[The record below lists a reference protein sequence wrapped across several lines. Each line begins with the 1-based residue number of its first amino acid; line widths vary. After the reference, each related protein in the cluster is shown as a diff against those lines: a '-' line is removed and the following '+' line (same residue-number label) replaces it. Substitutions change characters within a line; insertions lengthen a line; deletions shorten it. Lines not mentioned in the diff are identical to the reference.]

1 MKEKNLELD
10 RLVFFSDAVVAIAIT
25 LLMLEL
31 KIHGSSDG
39 HLAFSDLAKS
49 WPQFFSFLLSFFL
62 VSIYWMVHHRF
73 FTYIK
78 EIDIKLLRYNL
89 CWLFFVVLLP
99 FTTSLMSTYFT
110 DVAAM
115 FCYCLNV
122 FFLTLFQNQIWDY
135 VSVKPE
141 LLKSKIS
148 PTVIFDNRLSC
159 NVAMINALLATVIS
173 FFSPLAAIIVL
184 STRIFAINIARII
197 FKPKGETVLG

>member
-31 KIHGSSDG
+31 KIHGSNG
-39 HLAFSDLAKS
+39 HLTFSDLAGS
-49 WPQFFSFLLSFFL
+49 WEQFFSFLLSFYL

-73 FTYIK
+73 FSYIK

-89 CWLFFVVLLP
+89 CWLFFIVLLP

-110 DVAAM
+110 DTPAM
-115 FCYCLNV
+115 FAYCLNV

-148 PTVIFDNRLSC
+148 AAVIFDNRLSC

-173 FFSPLAAIIVL
+173 LFSPLVAIIVL
-184 STRIFAINIARII
+184 STRIFAINMARII
-197 FKPKGETVLG
+197 FKPGRETELD